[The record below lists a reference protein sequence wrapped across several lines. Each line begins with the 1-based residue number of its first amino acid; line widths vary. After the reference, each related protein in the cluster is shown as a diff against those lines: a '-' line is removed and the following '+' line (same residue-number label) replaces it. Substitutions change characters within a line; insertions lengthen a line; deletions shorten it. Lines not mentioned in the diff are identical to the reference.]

1 MRVCSVA
8 GTLMAG
14 ANCAYTGE
22 DTTEELSMAKL
33 IELLEGGALIVS
45 SEDYKRNKTAAEQAC
60 YKLGPACGFE
70 VRKAIEDADKRIQQ
84 VSPEKEKQ
92 WQL

>member
-14 ANCAYTGE
+14 ANCAFTGHDE
-22 DTTEELSMAKL
+22 NIELSMSEL
-33 IELLEGGALIVS
+33 IKFLEDGALIVS

-60 YKLGPACGFE
+60 YKLGAACGFE
-70 VRKAIEDADKRIQQ
+70 VRKALEDADKRIQTIA
-84 VSPEKEKQ
+84 PEKK
-92 WQL
+92 